1 MPPKPKCSREDIINA
16 AYELMN
22 ESGVDAIVAREVG
35 KKIGTTTGPIFTFF
49 SGMNELKEEVYQ
61 KAFDECLNYLNES
74 LAYEMAYREFG
85 HRWIKYAY
93 ENPHA
98 YRMLFVTH
106 RPGTEVKGYI
116 NEDFDE
122 ILLSMRKEVKKTYE
136 LSDQDAKNLIDNM
149 CIYAQGIATLLVNGL
164 EYDSEKI
171 DKQLSRMCTSY
182 VVSCKLAD
190 GSLDVEKFKNR

>member
-190 GSLDVEKFKNR
+190 GSLDVEMFKNR